1 MNYTVT
7 KLRGDENASTR
18 KRYAMSATTHPDV
31 LDIIARYDEN
41 YYVCLGILENP
52 VADEHLKDIIKERFK
67 HINSIWEA
75 VCPLLWNHISTFSNG
90 DIRSCCEM
98 ILPET
103 NHGKVY
109 TEDGEVVNVHKHNLE
124 QARNSPTAKELR
136 VLMMKGIKPKKCVQ
150 CFHRESLGMET
161 KRIGALGQYGY
172 EFSDYLQ
179 HTQEDGT
186 IDSSKIPLKNL
197 DLRFGNTCNLKCRS
211 CGPSDSNLWYEDTFK
226 LYAGDSNEYP
236 LNHYGEKK
244 YKLLK
249 DTNGTVKINT
259 SDFEWQKDSEFYRNL
274 LDNMHTVTTIYFTGG
289 EPTVIKKHKKLLEYC
304 IENGFAKNIQLDYNS
319 NLHATPTYLS
329 EYWREF
335 KFVYI
340 GASIDGFGPVQGY
353 MRPPSTWEGVKNNM
367 LKLEDLK
374 LDNMRISISPTISLM
389 NILNIPKLV
398 DWVLSLDNP
407 QVIQRRINNHTL
419 YYPEYY
425 NVQILPLKVKEYILQ
440 EYEKWFDTLS
450 YDPEMQITYK
460 ELLTPVLDFMMQADR
475 SDELHRFFTFQNKL
489 DAIRNETWETGLPEI
504 YEVLKDYDI

>member
-7 KLRGDENASTR
+7 ELKGNENESVR
-18 KRYAMSATTHPDV
+18 KRYARSPTTHPDV
-31 LDIIARYDEN
+31 LETIAKYDIN
-41 YYVCLGILENP
+41 YHVCRSLLENP
-52 VADEHLKDIIKERFK
+52 AADDSLKDIVKERFK
-67 HINSIWEA
+67 HVGDIWES

-90 DIRSCCEM
+90 DVRSCCEM

-103 NHGKVY
+103 GHVKIY
-109 TEDGEVVNVHKHNLE
+109 TEDGETINVHKHNLE
-124 QARNSPTAKELR
+124 QVRNSPTAKQR
-136 VLMMKGIKPKKCVQ
+136 RTLMMKNIKPKECHQ
-150 CFHRESLGMET
+150 CFHREELGMDS
-161 KRIGALGQYGY
+161 KRIGALNLYGY
-172 EFSDYLQ
+172 GFTDYLE

-186 IDSSKIPLKNL
+186 IDTSKIPLKNL

-211 CGPSDSNLWYEDTFK
+211 CGPADSNLWYEDTYK
-226 LYAGDSNEYP
+226 LYAGNSKEYD
-236 LNHYGEKK
+236 LNFYGETK
-244 YKLLK
+244 YKLIEEK
-249 DTNGTVKINT
+249 GSVTINT
-259 SDFEWQKDSEFYRNL
+259 KDFDWEDENEFYQNL
-274 LDNMHTVTTIYFTGG
+274 LDNMNTVDTIYFTGG
-289 EPTVIKKHKKLLEYC
+289 EPTVIKKHKQLLEYC
-304 IENGFAKNIQLDYNS
+304 IKNGFAKNIQLDYNS

-374 LDNMRISISPTISLM
+374 LDNMRISISPTISIM
-389 NILNIPKLV
+389 NILNMPKLV

-407 QVIQRRINNHTL
+407 KVIQRRINNHTL

-425 NVQILPLKVKEYILQ
+425 NVQVLPLKVKEYILQ
-440 EYEKWFDTLS
+440 EYEKWFDSLS

-460 ELLTPVLDFMMQADR
+460 EQFTPVLDFMMQEDR

-504 YEVLKDYDI
+504 YGVLKDYDV